1 MAWDFT
7 NDRPIWLQ
15 LAEHLTLQI
24 ISGQYQSGS
33 ALPSVRALA
42 AEAGVNPNT
51 VQRAMSELESE
62 GLIETRRTAGRIV
75 TEDMQLISQ
84 MRDKFAKERINEF
97 INAMKALGYTE
108 NDIKNLINNWR
119 ENHE

>member
-1 MAWDFT
+1 MAWEFS

-15 LAEHLTLQI
+15 LSEQLTLQI
-24 ISGQYQSGS
+24 ISGKYESGS

-42 AEAGVNPNT
+42 SEAGVNPNT

-62 GLIETRRTAGRIV
+62 GLIETKRTTGRIV
-75 TEDMQLISQ
+75 TEDMQLIRQ
-84 MRDKFAKERINEF
+84 MRDKIALERINEF
-97 INAMKALGYTE
+97 INSMKALGYTE
-108 NDIKNLINNWR
+108 NDIKNLIANWR

>member
-1 MAWDFT
+1 MAWEFS

-15 LAEHLTLQI
+15 LSEQLTLQI
-24 ISGQYQSGS
+24 ISGKYESGS

-42 AEAGVNPNT
+42 SEAGVNPNT

-62 GLIETRRTAGRIV
+62 GLIETKRTTGRIV
-75 TEDMQLISQ
+75 TEDMQLIRQ
-84 MRDKFAKERINEF
+84 MRDKIALERINEF
-97 INAMKALGYTE
+97 INSMKALGYTE
-108 NDIKNLINNWR
+108 DDIKNLTANWR